1 MVESKEKKQTPFL
14 QTELVTSQGKDG
26 LEQDSKSI
34 KKSCTTSPHVIPK
47 DNYSRSI
54 ADLHE
59 KIDNLY
65 HLVQALNGTL
75 HNLQRLCT
83 TIEKQQHHSE
93 VRAHAVGNERKD
105 SRPIFTKSSCRE
117 LEHSTRGLQGELK
130 SRQTHQDDLLHST
143 TSQARGENSS
153 SLTRQP
159 SNNATRPFAICSSIQ
174 NACEA
179 APEHWPVHVR
189 TNTNLPHGEE
199 QKSTYNRTDTRSQVP
214 FASLL
219 SKPRLE
225 CAKMSETPVQQEG
238 CSNKRKLGT
247 LPFRLVRSSSVGT
260 VTLGKK
266 MGGLR
271 SNKRNTFVRGSG
283 QDSLEVLDKGQ
294 EKASVSCRS
303 SDTSDLQSILAQ
315 TDGGRERANYDF
327 GLSPSRRSSPHSMSV
342 CQTPLLPSH
351 DQSHTMTTK
360 SSVGLWRLLASKMH
374 TPRRP

>member
-1 MVESKEKKQTPFL
+1 M
-14 QTELVTSQGKDG
+14 
-26 LEQDSKSI
+26 
-34 KKSCTTSPHVIPK
+34 K
-47 DNYSRSI
+47 DNHSRSI

-59 KIDNLY
+59 KIDDLY
-65 HLVQALNGTL
+65 TLVQALNSTL
-75 HNLQRLCT
+75 HDLQRLCT

-117 LEHSTRGLQGELK
+117 LERSKRGLQGELK
-130 SRQTHQDDLLHST
+130 FGSTHQIDLLHST
-143 TSQARGENSS
+143 TSQARGEVSS
-153 SLTRQP
+153 SLTKQP
-159 SNNATRPFAICSSIQ
+159 SNNATRPFALCSSIQ
-174 NACEA
+174 NACVA
-179 APEHWPVHVR
+179 APEHWPVHLR
-189 TNTNLPHGEE
+189 TNTHGEE

-214 FASLL
+214 FASLS

-225 CAKMSETPVQQEG
+225 CAKMSETPAQQEG
-238 CSNKRKLGT
+238 CSSKRKLGT

-271 SNKRNTFVRGSG
+271 SNKRNTFVRGDG

-303 SDTSDLQSILAQ
+303 SDASDLRSILAQ

-374 TPRRP
+374 GPRRP